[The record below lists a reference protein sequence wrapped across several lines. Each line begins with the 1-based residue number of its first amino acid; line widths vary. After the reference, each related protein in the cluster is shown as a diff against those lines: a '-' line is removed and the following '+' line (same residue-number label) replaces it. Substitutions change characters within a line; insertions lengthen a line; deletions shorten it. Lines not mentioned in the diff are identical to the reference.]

1 MRKSNDIIFYSLLAL
16 CLFTNCLFIGYYYY
30 QQNREVLLGQELE
43 HQKKQNYELIVN
55 QIESGIIPHVISD
68 KKEFAG
74 YFVLVF
80 PNGICDVCNKWL
92 FKQISELSSTSDLVV
107 VVPDKLKKNMEIYN
121 TVYKLKLSSIFCSEK
136 YAMPQEQ

>member
-55 QIESGIIPHVISD
+55 QIESGIIPRVISD

-74 YFVLVF
+74 YFVLV
-80 PNGICDVCNKWL
+80 L
-92 FKQISELSSTSDLVV
+92 Q
-107 VVPDKLKKNMEIYN
+107 EI
-121 TVYKLKLSSIFCSEK
+121 
-136 YAMPQEQ
+136 

>member
-1 MRKSNDIIFYSLLAL
+1 MKKSNDIIFYSLLAL

-68 KKEFAG
+68 KKNLQDILSLCFLMV
-74 YFVLVF
+74 FVMFVI
-80 PNGICDVCNKWL
+80 NGCLNKSL
-92 FKQISELSSTSDLVV
+92 NYPVLRI
-107 VVPDKLKKNMEIYN
+107 
-121 TVYKLKLSSIFCSEK
+121 
-136 YAMPQEQ
+136 